1 MPFFNVGIFSWLVFM
16 RFLYWFYSGLCH
28 QNPARTLFSGN
39 VHYVVCARDAGIYEG
54 IAFGIIIILLLYMSR
69 GKAPTNFPGLFTLI
83 ILGLTSVPI
92 VLDTGLSSIGV
103 WPSSNEIRLMT
114 GLYFGFAISAF
125 LSLAFF
131 EILTRFSRF
140 SLLQKVRLFDEWWAL
155 AIFILIPMGL
165 WAAVLFLSYIFFFVS
180 AISVFLSIW
189 FGNLVFIMA
198 LIRKKTQRNAA
209 LAVGIAIFAAAA
221 EMAFIASLRLLLASY
236 LKFSPF

>member
-1 MPFFNVGIFSWLVFM
+1 MARNV
-16 RFLYWFYSGLCH
+16 Y
-28 QNPARTLFSGN
+28 
-39 VHYVVCARDAGIYEG
+39 YVVCARNTGIYVG
-54 IAFGIIIILLLYMSR
+54 VGFGIIVIGLLYMSHGR
-69 GKAPTNFPGLFTLI
+69 APTIFPGLFTLI
-83 ILGLTSVPI
+83 ILVLTSVPML
-92 VLDTGLSSIGV
+92 LDAGLSLINV

-140 SLLQKVRLFDEWWAL
+140 SGLQRVRLFDEWWTL
-155 AIFILIPMGL
+155 AVYILIPVGL
-165 WAAVLFLSYIFFFVS
+165 WAAVLFLSNIFFFVS
-180 AISVFLSIW
+180 AISVFLSVW

-209 LAVGIAIFAAAA
+209 LAAGIAIFAAAA
-221 EMAFIASLRLLLASY
+221 EMALIASLRLLLASY